1 MLNYVWISLLF
12 LGLASALFIDIS
24 DIADNKYNND
34 VPLSVTIKTTNL
46 KTSGGFNCEVSIEKE
61 SFNIFFK
68 SNEKENITLN
78 AVGSFTE
85 DQKAIQLYV
94 KTDENSPEKLI
105 VVAKASGKD
114 NDILA
119 RASIISKQ
127 DSVTYSSK
135 VYFEKLV
142 SYR

>member
-24 DIADNKYNND
+24 DITQNTYKND
-34 VPLSVTIKTTNL
+34 VPLTVTVKSSAIKSGGGFDCKVTIP
-46 KTSGGFNCEVSIEKE
+46 
-61 SFNIFFK
+61 
-68 SNEKENITLN
+68 KENYNKFFNSKETDNIVVS

-85 DQKAIQLYV
+85 DKKAIQLYV
-94 KTDENSPEKLI
+94 KTDENTPENLI

-127 DSVTYSSK
+127 DSITYLSK
-135 VYFEKLV
+135 VYFEK
-142 SYR
+142 